1 MTPRR
6 YTAKELQAVLDKHLR
21 WVKSEAGEEGV
32 CANLSYAD
40 LVGADLVGADL
51 SGADLSY
58 ADLSGADL
66 VGADL
71 VGANLRGA
79 DLSDADLSGA
89 DLDFASW
96 PLHCGGTRAILGRR
110 CSLQMIYHAFNQQH
124 QDLGIIEA
132 LEVLR
137 PLAQE
142 FISAFRPDATPLV
155 VRRP

>member
-32 CANLSYAD
+32 CANLSY
-40 LVGADLVGADL
+40 
-51 SGADLSY
+51 
-58 ADLSGADL
+58 ADL